1 MPVDELDE
9 RTLSAYLSEHVPELG
24 VLASL
29 EKFKDGQ
36 SNPTFLL
43 QAANG
48 RFVLRKQPPGKLLKS
63 AHAVDREYRVMWA
76 LADTAVP
83 VPRVLHLCDD
93 PGIIDGKFFV
103 MSFEDGRTFWDA
115 ALPELDDEGRSAV
128 YAEMNRILAALHDVD
143 VEAVGLGDYGRPGN
157 YFARQTHR
165 WSEQYR
171 HSETATIPAMDRLI
185 DWLPANLPPD
195 DGQVSLIHGDY
206 RLDNIMFHA
215 DSYSARAVLDWELS
229 TLGHP
234 YADLAY
240 QCMQLRLARDAAIP
254 GLGGIDRRAL
264 GIPTEEDYVA
274 AYCGAR
280 GLSRIQDW
288 SFYLAFSFFRLAAIL
303 QGVMKRAIDGNASS
317 TKALEYGAMASVL
330 ADMGDSIVER
340 GA

>member
-9 RTLSAYLSEHVPELG
+9 RALATYLSEHVPELG
-24 VLASL
+24 GLVSL

-43 QAANG
+43 ETANG

-63 AHAVDREYRVMWA
+63 AHAVDREYRVMRA
-76 LADTAVP
+76 LADTPVP
-83 VPRVLHLCDD
+83 VPRMLHLCDE
-93 PGIIDGKFFV
+93 PGVIDGRFFV

-115 ALPELDDEGRSAV
+115 ALPELDNAGRGAV

-171 HSETATIPAMDRLI
+171 QSETTTIPAMDRLI
-185 DWLPANLPPD
+185 EWLPSNLPDD

-206 RLDNIMFHA
+206 RLDNVMFRA
-215 DSYSARAVLDWELS
+215 DGHDALAVLDWELS

-240 QCMQLRLARDAAIP
+240 QCMQLRLPRDVAIP
-254 GLGGIDRRAL
+254 GLGGIDRHAI
-264 GIPTEEDYVA
+264 GIPTEEEYVA

-280 GLSRIQDW
+280 GLGGIPDW

-303 QGVMKRAIDGNASS
+303 QGVMKRALDGNASS
-317 TKALEYGAMASVL
+317 TKALEYGRMASAL
-330 ADMGDSIVER
+330 ADMGIAVVEQD
-340 GA
+340 

>member
-9 RTLSAYLSEHVPELG
+9 RALAAYLSRHVPELG
-24 VLASL
+24 EFASL
-29 EKFKDGQ
+29 RKFKDGQ

-43 QAANG
+43 NAANG

-63 AHAVDREYRVMWA
+63 AHAVDREYRVMQA

-93 PGIIDGKFFV
+93 PGVIDGKFFV

-115 ALPELDDEGRSAV
+115 ALPELDNEGRSAV

-143 VEAVGLGDYGRPGN
+143 VGAVGLDDYGRPGN

-171 HSETATIPAMDRLI
+171 HSETTKIPAMDRLI
-185 DWLPANLPPD
+185 EWLPLNLPPD

-206 RLDNIMFHA
+206 RLDNLMFHA
-215 DSYSARAVLDWELS
+215 DRPEARAVLDWELS

-234 YADLAY
+234 YSDLAY
-240 QCMQLRLARDAAIP
+240 QCMQLRLARDAVIP
-254 GLGGIDRRAL
+254 GLGGTDRAAL
-264 GIPTEEDYVA
+264 GIPTEEQYVA

-280 GLSRIQDW
+280 GLDGIPDW

-317 TKALEYGAMASVL
+317 TKALEYGGAASVL
-330 ADMGDSIVER
+330 AGMGIAIVEQS
-340 GA
+340 